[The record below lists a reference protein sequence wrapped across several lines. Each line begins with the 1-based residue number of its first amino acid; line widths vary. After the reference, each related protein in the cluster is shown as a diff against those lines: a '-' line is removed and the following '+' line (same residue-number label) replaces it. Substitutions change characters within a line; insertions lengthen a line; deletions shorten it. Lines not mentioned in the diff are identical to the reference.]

1 MNELGLN
8 TKASALVNMQ
18 YAVKLSKCTSTL

>member
-8 TKASALVNMQ
+8 TKAFALVNMQ
-18 YAVKLSKCTSTL
+18 YAVKLSKCTTTL